1 MKAAKKIMKCYICTR
16 YFSMLKCHTQSHFNF
31 KALKFTVDLGANTI
45 NFGKRGPTRT
55 ILFLKLKDTMSLFFV
70 SNHLYFSDC
79 VGVAVETEV
88 HKMNNHLARR
98 GGGKKKRHQVIY
110 INGTLPCKITSKIQ
124 YL

>member
-1 MKAAKKIMKCYICTR
+1 
-16 YFSMLKCHTQSHFNF
+16 MLKCHTQSHFNF

-79 VGVAVETEV
+79 VGVAVEAEV
-88 HKMNNHLARR
+88 NKMNNHLARR

-110 INGTLPCKITSKIQ
+110 INGTLPCKITGKIQ